1 MVSTYTTNK
10 SLEKPGN
17 GDYVGTWNV
26 PVNGDMDAIDQA
38 FGGVTSLNAS
48 TGSVTLI
55 YSQYRSLFFKVS
67 GAITANVIYTIPSG
81 VGGQWIVYNTTT
93 DSGGGPF
100 AITFA
105 SGGAG
110 LSVNVPR
117 NSIAQIISDGTNVYS
132 IVNSGGGSSTFS
144 RTSFT
149 ATAGQTSFTMIDPIG
164 LTAGTLVTIYD
175 GANTE
180 QVTIS
185 STYTYGSSTIN
196 ITSALKYTHAS
207 GVAVGNMPQAIK
219 QAAILLTTDFLK
231 VRGDN
236 SLTMAVTTRA
246 TSGPSVQSIVGS
258 DIELAKMLLSP
269 FRRMR

>member
-10 SLEKPGN
+10 RLEKPGN

-48 TGSVTLI
+48 TGSVTLT

-67 GAITANVIYTIPSG
+67 GAITANVTYTIPIN
-81 VGGQWIVYNTTT
+81 VGGQWVVYNTTT

-149 ATAGQTSFTMIDPIG
+149 ATAGQTVFAVSYTVG
-164 LTAGTLVTIYD
+164 RLLVFV
-175 GANTE
+175 N
-180 QVTIS
+180 
-185 STYTYGSSTIN
+185 
-196 ITSALKYTHAS
+196 
-207 GVAVGNMPQAIK
+207 GV
-219 QAAILLTTDFLK
+219 
-231 VRGDN
+231 
-236 SLTMAVTTRA
+236 
-246 TSGPSVQSIVGS
+246 
-258 DIELAKMLLSP
+258 LLSQADYTATDGTTVTLATGCNVGDLVDLCP
-269 FRRMR
+269 Y

>member
-149 ATAGQTSFTMIDPIG
+149 ATAGQTVFAVSYTVG
-164 LTAGTLVTIYD
+164 RLLVFV
-175 GANTE
+175 N
-180 QVTIS
+180 
-185 STYTYGSSTIN
+185 
-196 ITSALKYTHAS
+196 
-207 GVAVGNMPQAIK
+207 GV
-219 QAAILLTTDFLK
+219 
-231 VRGDN
+231 
-236 SLTMAVTTRA
+236 
-246 TSGPSVQSIVGS
+246 
-258 DIELAKMLLSP
+258 LLSQADYTATDGTTVTLATGCNVGDLVDLCP
-269 FRRMR
+269 Y

>member
-1 MVSTYTTNK
+1 
-10 SLEKPGN
+10 
-17 GDYVGTWNV
+17 
-26 PVNGDMDAIDQA
+26 MDAIDQA

-149 ATAGQTSFTMIDPIG
+149 ATAGQTVFAVSYTVG
-164 LTAGTLVTIYD
+164 RLLVFV
-175 GANTE
+175 N
-180 QVTIS
+180 
-185 STYTYGSSTIN
+185 
-196 ITSALKYTHAS
+196 
-207 GVAVGNMPQAIK
+207 GV
-219 QAAILLTTDFLK
+219 
-231 VRGDN
+231 
-236 SLTMAVTTRA
+236 
-246 TSGPSVQSIVGS
+246 
-258 DIELAKMLLSP
+258 LLSQADYTATDGTTVTLATGCNVGDLVDLCP
-269 FRRMR
+269 Y

>member
-10 SLEKPGN
+10 SLEKPVN

-149 ATAGQTSFTMIDPIG
+149 ATAGQTVFAVSYTVG
-164 LTAGTLVTIYD
+164 RLLVFV
-175 GANTE
+175 N
-180 QVTIS
+180 
-185 STYTYGSSTIN
+185 
-196 ITSALKYTHAS
+196 
-207 GVAVGNMPQAIK
+207 GV
-219 QAAILLTTDFLK
+219 
-231 VRGDN
+231 
-236 SLTMAVTTRA
+236 
-246 TSGPSVQSIVGS
+246 
-258 DIELAKMLLSP
+258 LLSQADYTATDGTTVTLATGCNVGDLVDLCP
-269 FRRMR
+269 Y